1 MKMLF
6 GHQASGPAGLL
17 KVQGSATSLAAE
29 DHPDGAGRRWRG
41 RGHGYG
47 QRDAGTRASRSQAT
61 ALPSAARASLRLHLC
76 HRSRRGGLGAP
87 AHRVRGASAARAAGA
102 RSTRDLRR
110 GADHPA
116 PVSDARRL
124 DFSIGARRLPRIAA
138 HATSPLYFPQL
149 APRQEAGPA
158 HPSCTLSHY
167 PLISLPDSNNS
178 THSPSPFPCL
188 PRRLSADG
196 GARDAPCESPRS
208 PPRGRFPTLGG
219 AVDSC
224 CARIT
229 RMRFVMLRGMHV
241 VPSRARAAASVLSK
255 VRAACRSVRA
265 AVGACCCTF
274 VRWCMILHQF
284 PM

>member
-1 MKMLF
+1 M
-6 GHQASGPAGLL
+6 QP
-17 KVQGSATSLAAE
+17 
-29 DHPDGAGRRWRG
+29 GRRWRG
-41 RGHGYG
+41 RGHDYG

-188 PRRLSADG
+188 PRSKA
-196 GARDAPCESPRS
+196 
-208 PPRGRFPTLGG
+208 LGG
-219 AVDSC
+219 
-224 CARIT
+224 
-229 RMRFVMLRGMHV
+229 
-241 VPSRARAAASVLSK
+241 
-255 VRAACRSVRA
+255 
-265 AVGACCCTF
+265 
-274 VRWCMILHQF
+274 RWCAGRALRIAALATPWEISHAWGRCGHVLCEDHAHAF
-284 PM
+284 CYVAWHARGAE